1 MVKKHTQF
9 SSRLIDL
16 LKTQIGNITGSIEK
30 EGRML
35 FGGSNNLMSAD
46 EISDFSIEFFQLL
59 VALLESKD
67 PLDDA
72 SPQFHALEIFF
83 NNLSHQIL
91 VRGGR
96 VEDLVRFNQFMQRAL
111 IDALESNRQDE
122 PEQITTAQDFDELK
136 TILLFLSTTFNELNL
151 AVFQAYLE
159 EKESTIHAQEAE
171 LRETATPITEIWDG
185 VLTLPIIGTLDSSR
199 TMLIMEALL
208 NRIAQERATAVVMDL
223 TGVKNIDSQVSH
235 HLIQMMRAVQL
246 MGAEAILTG
255 IRPEIARALTSLNI
269 DLGSVTTRATLSDG
283 LKEAFRRMGIHVSRG
298 QRTEDR

>member
-1 MVKKHTQF
+1 MAKKHTKF
-9 SSRLIDL
+9 SSRLVDL
-16 LKTQIGNITGSIEK
+16 LKTQIGNITGAIEK
-30 EGRML
+30 EGRTL

-72 SPQFHALEIFF
+72 SPQFHALEMFF
-83 NNLSHQIL
+83 NNLSRQIL
-91 VRGGR
+91 TRGGR
-96 VEDLVRFNQFMQRAL
+96 VEDLVRFNQFMQRSL
-111 IDALESNRQDE
+111 IDALESDQQE
-122 PEQITTAQDFDELK
+122 APEQKTTEQDFEELK
-136 TILLFLSTTFNELNL
+136 TILLFLSTVFNELNL

-283 LKEAFRRMGIHVSRG
+283 LKEAFRRMGIQVSHKAL
-298 QRTEDR
+298 